1 MGFLADTI
9 IWDFNVAAAR
19 ASGQDEGKGELILA
33 RLSQHK
39 VKVQDLSFS
48 PNGKYIVTL
57 GGQDDN
63 QLLLWSVASGR
74 CLCGTLAANDS
85 SSFVSYFNNDNDRL
99 VTGGNYNLRVWEYG
113 KESRKLI
120 PVDVAMGQV
129 QRIYKSCAIN
139 STDTSAFVGTMSGDL
154 FEIDLR

>member
-19 ASGQDEGKGELILA
+19 ASGKDEGKGELILA

-63 QLLLWSVASGR
+63 QLLPVISGLPVVGSKRASGLPVTGSKRAGAR
-74 CLCGTLAANDS
+74 CRATSGS
-85 SSFVSYFNNDNDRL
+85 SS
-99 VTGGNYNLRVWEYG
+99 
-113 KESRKLI
+113 
-120 PVDVAMGQV
+120 
-129 QRIYKSCAIN
+129 
-139 STDTSAFVGTMSGDL
+139 
-154 FEIDLR
+154 